1 MNYETLKALFDKYVR
16 EDYIY
21 TENIIRVIKVYKDKK
36 IDLITGLPYRDALI
50 PGQTVAAKT
59 AGTPS
64 NHLRFTTL
72 EWKEPDKILI
82 CASYLSYYD
91 KQYSTYHRQLVEL
104 VAFDVQNKSITS
116 CYSSTSVM
124 ENNAEISKRKDWKNW
139 MWDCHYKVLLSDEDK
154 ARICSK
160 LFDEHKIL
168 SSLPMAS
175 GYPASWRWADVNI
188 LADVFLSHRV
198 GRALPKALQ
207 KYEEVLTVSRDLGE
221 DPYSWHAFKTEYG
234 PLLVGVDKWAK
245 TKTYKLLFAAD
256 KAIAV
261 SEVGGALKVLRN
273 KNEYEGAGLTFT
285 ASKEMLEVFKGTKY
299 EKIIAKP
306 WMMEIHNP
314 LRVLLSADMFAIEHL
329 MDTEPYFKHIY
340 VKGFKNNYVPTK
352 LEDVFGPTKS
362 KTSFFESL
370 GINKMQWSM
379 YLQFIKLCCNKVE
392 EVFAAHGVQ
401 TLDIGY
407 SLFTSRIREA
417 FFDWNS
423 KKAEIEWLK
432 IPFQAIRGL
441 KEILGQDS
449 IAHLDNKS
457 FQIYLDMI
465 YKTMYFRPGVNSPVS
480 WNRRLPCIEGFPYW
494 WGSNAT
500 EKLVNWGRTL
510 KEHCSLFPA
519 MQHASEHWLNANTLI
534 YASNIVDTCI
544 DYYRLV
550 DTIKL
555 LNPEFEYLTKFKD
568 VPEIN
573 REHDRLVAIVNASKD
588 KLSEAQFDSLKR
600 KWNKWLYE
608 DEEFQIVAPNKASD
622 VRIEGQNLG
631 HCVGTYVNRITSG
644 QTNILFLR
652 KKKDPNASFY
662 TIEVSNDG
670 YIVQVHGKGN
680 RWPATN
686 PEVIPFLDAW
696 VKEKKLANWG
706 SIRNVNSMHYGRV

>member
-1 MNYETLKALFDKYVR
+1 
-16 EDYIY
+16 
-21 TENIIRVIKVYKDKK
+21 
-36 IDLITGLPYRDALI
+36 
-50 PGQTVAAKT
+50 
-59 AGTPS
+59 
-64 NHLRFTTL
+64 
-72 EWKEPDKILI
+72 
-82 CASYLSYYD
+82 
-91 KQYSTYHRQLVEL
+91 
-104 VAFDVQNKSITS
+104 
-116 CYSSTSVM
+116 
-124 ENNAEISKRKDWKNW
+124 
-139 MWDCHYKVLLSDEDK
+139 
-154 ARICSK
+154 
-160 LFDEHKIL
+160 
-168 SSLPMAS
+168 
-175 GYPASWRWADVNI
+175 
-188 LADVFLSHRV
+188 
-198 GRALPKALQ
+198 
-207 KYEEVLTVSRDLGE
+207 
-221 DPYSWHAFKTEYG
+221 
-234 PLLVGVDKWAK
+234 
-245 TKTYKLLFAAD
+245 
-256 KAIAV
+256 
-261 SEVGGALKVLRN
+261 
-273 KNEYEGAGLTFT
+273 
-285 ASKEMLEVFKGTKY
+285 
-299 EKIIAKP
+299 
-306 WMMEIHNP
+306 
-314 LRVLLSADMFAIEHL
+314 
-329 MDTEPYFKHIY
+329 
-340 VKGFKNNYVPTK
+340 
-352 LEDVFGPTKS
+352 
-362 KTSFFESL
+362 
-370 GINKMQWSM
+370 M
-379 YLQFIKLCCNKVE
+379 YLQFIKLCCDKVE
-392 EVFAAHGVQ
+392 EVFAANGVP
-401 TLDIGY
+401 TRDIGY

-494 WGSNAT
+494 WGGNAT